1 MYAKSLVLASAL
13 AMATSVAANQPERPR
28 IYFPREIKREFIN
41 STITA
46 SESSSSTGEP
56 TTATTT
62 TTTITTSESSSSTGE
77 PTTTTTTTITTSES
91 SSSTGEPT
99 TTTTTITTSES
110 SSSTGEPTTTRH
122 RSSSTTKRDL
132 LSDLVSG
139 IFGSDPIESKTASS
153 TITSGS
159 GLPKITLAP
168 TTKDTES
175 KQPPSSR
182 TKNLSTDSVIL
193 IGPTGIVPSSKEPPT
208 AKDPTSEAST
218 ARPTS
223 VDAPP
228 AVNNTAPATTSTTGV
243 GILDP
248 IGTLATLLLPGSS
261 STTVIQTTSTTAPV
275 PSTGASATEGPSGAT
290 ASTTTT
296 GPLSTGT
303 PSGLPPQLE
312 LPLPIGGSTTANSTT
327 GPSAAK
333 TPSGLLPTLPLPL
346 STGGSTRTNSRVGPA
361 TTKTPSGFLPSL
373 TSSLTLLLPTG
384 GSSTNISPVSLL
396 PSNSTTVVPLTKT
409 TSGSTTATGL
419 PTSTTRVIPITDG
432 TTTTGFVTTP
442 TKVTDLP
449 VTIPTTSQTR
459 LSSTIVRVG
468 NSTLTD
474 SITTTKSTSTK
485 PTVIPTTS
493 TLTASQSTVQTPT
506 TKPIVTSTSTASQ
519 STVQTPTTKPIVTS
533 IRPTGTVPNTDNWLP
548 TTIVIE
554 PTKFSFTAP
563 TTTATRTTSQ
573 ALPTTIPKIIYPDDP
588 NKAAPEGT
596 VPIIIGFK
604 SPLNY
609 LFVSSNTVAAA
620 QIFKYL
626 PRALSD
632 ASGVDVNKLQISKL
646 VPYNTQ
652 DTWGYV
658 TTIAQL
664 NYPATLVDTL
674 QMDIWSTNSAF
685 YHNADPIV
693 RNLTDLIEVQIDI
706 HGNINDGSSNSMGGS
721 NGGGN
726 GNNNSND
733 AFGSGNGGN
742 QSSKQKAT
750 TAGIAIA
757 ALGFS
762 AMYGAAM
769 FIIARR
775 YKRKR
780 QGHRRASS
788 ISSSPASSEM
798 RYNGNGSPAL
808 MGGALYSRDISTYGA
823 AGARDSHGSGGH
835 SARTANI
842 SAPVAT
848 ENSLG
853 WN

>member
-28 IYFPREIKREFIN
+28 IYFPRDIKREYIN
-41 STITA
+41 
-46 SESSSSTGEP
+46 
-56 TTATTT
+56 
-62 TTTITTSESSSSTGE
+62 TTITTSESSSSTGN
-77 PTTTTTTTITTSES
+77 PTTTTTTTTTTITTSES

-99 TTTTTITTSES
+99 TTTTITTSES
-110 SSSTGEPTTTRH
+110 SSSTGPPTTT

-132 LSDLVSG
+132 LGDLASG
-139 IFGSDPIESKTASS
+139 IFGSDSTESKTASS

-159 GLPKITLAP
+159 GLPQITIYP
-168 TTKDTES
+168 TTRDTES
-175 KQPPSSR
+175 KQLPSSR

-218 ARPTS
+218 ARPSS

-228 AVNNTAPATTSTTGV
+228 AVNNTAPATTSTTGG

-248 IGTLATLLLPGSS
+248 IGTLATLLLPGPS
-261 STTVIQTTSTTAPV
+261 STTVIQTMSTTAPV
-275 PSTGASATEGPSGAT
+275 PSTGASATGGPS
-290 ASTTTT
+290 
-296 GPLSTGT
+296 
-303 PSGLPPQLE
+303 
-312 LPLPIGGSTTANSTT
+312 GSTTANSTT
-327 GPSAAK
+327 GSSAAK

-346 STGGSTRTNSRVGPA
+346 PLPLSTGGSTTTNSRVGPT
-361 TTKTPSGFLPSL
+361 TTKTPSGFLSSSTPSL
-373 TSSLTLLLPTG
+373 TTPSLTLLLPTG
-384 GSSTNISPVSLL
+384 GSSTKISPSSLL
-396 PSNSTTVVPLTKT
+396 PSNGTTVVPLTET
-409 TSGSTTATGL
+409 TSGSTIATGL
-419 PTSTTRVIPITDG
+419 PTSTTRVIPIADG

-449 VTIPTTSQTR
+449 VTSGNTVTTPTTSQTR
-459 LSSTIVRVG
+459 LPSTLARVG
-468 NSTLTD
+468 NSTLTV
-474 SITTTKSTSTK
+474 SHTTTKSTSAK
-485 PTVIPTTS
+485 PTVIP
-493 TLTASQSTVQTPT
+493 
-506 TKPIVTSTSTASQ
+506 ITSTSTASQ

-533 IRPTGTVPNTDNWLP
+533 IRPTATVSNTDNWLP

-588 NKAAPEGT
+588 NKPAPEGT
-596 VPIIIGFK
+596 VPIHIGFK

-620 QIFKYL
+620 QIFKFL

-632 ASGVDVNKLQISKL
+632 ASGVDVNKLQICKL

-652 DTWGYV
+652 DTWGFV
-658 TTIAQL
+658 ATIAEL
-664 NYPATLVDTL
+664 NYPATLVDKL
-674 QMDIWSTNSAF
+674 QTDIYSTNSVF
-685 YHNADPIV
+685 YHNTDPIV
-693 RNLTDLIEVQIDI
+693 RNLTDLIEMQIRI
-706 HGNINDGSSNSMGGS
+706 RGNLNDGSSNSSGES

-788 ISSSPASSEM
+788 ITSSPASSEM

-808 MGGALYSRDISTYGA
+808 MGGALYSRDVSTYGA